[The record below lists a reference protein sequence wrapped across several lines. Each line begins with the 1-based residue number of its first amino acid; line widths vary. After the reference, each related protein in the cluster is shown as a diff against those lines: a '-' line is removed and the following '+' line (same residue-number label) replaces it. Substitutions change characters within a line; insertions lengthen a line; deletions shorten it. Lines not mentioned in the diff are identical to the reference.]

1 MKIRIAGTVWVC
13 SIFMI
18 HRFKP
23 GIFVLMIAGLLT
35 SCEYFK
41 TTNPTGEPV
50 ARVGDEYL
58 YKTDVE
64 ELVVPGMSAE
74 DSTLVVSSFITRWAT
89 QKLLMKGA
97 KLNIPVE
104 EQQRLEDLVAQY
116 KSDLYAQAYKD
127 ALVARNMDSTVTD
140 AEAKAFYDNNPGN
153 FKLNE
158 ELLKLRYIHL
168 SENDYNIETIKSR
181 FIRFN
186 KEDRRY
192 LDSVAVQFKAHYLND
207 STWIRLD
214 KVVATIPAVNLENS
228 DRVLNKTD
236 FIQLRDSL
244 GLYLIAVNDRLKR
257 NQEAPLEYVKPTV
270 KQILLNRRKLEL
282 IKDLEKNI
290 TKDAIKNKQFEVYN

>member
-1 MKIRIAGTVWVC
+1 MKYRLTL
-13 SIFMI
+13 
-18 HRFKP
+18 
-23 GIFVLMIAGLLT
+23 GIIGLLLSVALV

-41 TTNPTGEPV
+41 TTAPVGEPV

-58 YKTDVE
+58 YKTDIE
-64 ELVVPGMSAE
+64 ELIVPGMSKE

-97 KLNIPVE
+97 KQNINVD

-140 AEAKAFYDNNPGN
+140 AEATLFYKNNTEN

-168 SENDYNIETIKSR
+168 NENDYNIETIKNK
-181 FIRFN
+181 FVRFN
-186 KEDRRY
+186 DEDKRF
-192 LDSVAVQFKAHYLND
+192 LDSIAVQFKAYYLND
-207 STWIRLD
+207 STWIRLV
-214 KVVATIPAVNLENS
+214 KVVATIPPVNMENS
-228 DRVLNKTD
+228 DQLLNKTD

-244 GLYLIAVNDRLKR
+244 GLYLIAVKDRIKR

-282 IKDLEKNI
+282 IKDLEKDI

>member
-1 MKIRIAGTVWVC
+1 MRYRFALVILGLVIAGF
-13 SIFMI
+13 SS
-18 HRFKP
+18 
-23 GIFVLMIAGLLT
+23 

-41 TTNPTGEPV
+41 TTKPAGKPV
-50 ARVGDEYL
+50 ARVGNDYL
-58 YKTDVE
+58 YQSDIE
-64 ELVVPGMSAE
+64 ELIVPGMSAE

-97 KLNIPVE
+97 KLNISVD

-127 ALVARNMDSTVTD
+127 ALVARNMDSAVTD
-140 AEAKAFYDNNPGN
+140 TEAIAFYENNTEN

-158 ELLKLRYIHL
+158 ELLKLRYIQL
-168 SENDYNIETIKSR
+168 NENDYNIETIKSK

-186 KEDRRY
+186 KDDQRY
-192 LDSVAVQFKAHYLND
+192 LDSIAVQFKAHYLND

-214 KVVATIPAVNLENS
+214 KVVATIPPVNMENS
-228 DRVLNKTD
+228 DRLLNKTD

-244 GLYLIAVNDRLKR
+244 GLYLIAVKDRLKR
-257 NQEAPLEYVKPTV
+257 NDEAPLEYVKPTV

-282 IKDLEKNI
+282 IKELEKDI

>member
-1 MKIRIAGTVWVC
+1 MRYRFALVILGLFIAG
-13 SIFMI
+13 F
-18 HRFKP
+18 FN
-23 GIFVLMIAGLLT
+23 

-41 TTNPTGEPV
+41 TTKPAGQPV
-50 ARVGDEYL
+50 ARVGEEYL
-58 YKTDVE
+58 YQSDID
-64 ELVVPGMSAE
+64 ELIVPGMSTE

-97 KLNIPVE
+97 KLNISVD
-104 EQQRLEDLVAQY
+104 EQQRLEDLVTQY

-140 AEAKAFYDNNPGN
+140 TEAIAFYENNTEN

-158 ELLKLRYIHL
+158 NLLKLRYIQL
-168 SENDYNIETIKSR
+168 NENDYNIETIKSK

-186 KEDRRY
+186 KDDQRY
-192 LDSVAVQFKAHYLND
+192 LDSIAVQFKAHYLND

-214 KVVATIPAVNLENS
+214 KVVTTIPPVNMENS
-228 DRVLNKTD
+228 DRLLNKTD

-244 GLYLIAVNDRLKR
+244 GLYLIAVKDRLKR
-257 NQEAPLEYVKPTV
+257 NDEAPLEYVKPTV

-282 IKDLEKNI
+282 IKELEKDI
-290 TKDAIKNKQFEVYN
+290 TKDAIKNKQFEIYN

>member
-1 MKIRIAGTVWVC
+1 MRYRFAFVILGLIIAGF
-13 SIFMI
+13 SN
-18 HRFKP
+18 
-23 GIFVLMIAGLLT
+23 
-35 SCEYFK
+35 SCEYFQ
-41 TTNPTGEPV
+41 TTKPVGEPV

-58 YKTDVE
+58 YQSDID
-64 ELVVPGMSAE
+64 ELIVPGMSKE

-97 KLNIPVE
+97 KLNISVE

-140 AEAKAFYDNNPGN
+140 AEAIAFYKNNTEN

-158 ELLKLRYIHL
+158 ELLKLRYIQL
-168 SENDYNIETIKSR
+168 NENDYNIETIKSK

-186 KEDRRY
+186 ADDRRY
-192 LDSVAVQFKAHYLND
+192 LDSIAVQFKAHYLND

-214 KVVATIPAVNLENS
+214 KVVATVPPVNLENS
-228 DRVLNKTD
+228 DRLLNKTD

-244 GLYLIAVNDRLKR
+244 GLYLIAVKDRLKR

-282 IKDLEKNI
+282 IKELEKDI
-290 TKDAIKNKQFEVYN
+290 TKDAIKNKQFEIYN

>member
-1 MKIRIAGTVWVC
+1 MKYRLTL
-13 SIFMI
+13 
-18 HRFKP
+18 
-23 GIFVLMIAGLLT
+23 GITGLLLSVALV

-41 TTNPTGEPV
+41 TTTPVGDPV

-58 YKTDVE
+58 YKTDIE
-64 ELVVPGMSAE
+64 ELIVPGMSKE

-97 KLNIPVE
+97 KQNINVD

-140 AEAKAFYDNNPGN
+140 AEATLFYKNNTEN

-168 SENDYNIETIKSR
+168 NENDYNIETIKNK
-181 FIRFN
+181 FVRFN
-186 KEDRRY
+186 KEDQRF
-192 LDSVAVQFKAHYLND
+192 LDSIAVQFKAYYLND

-214 KVVATIPAVNLENS
+214 KVVATIPPVNMENS
-228 DRVLNKTD
+228 DQLLNKTD

-244 GLYLIAVNDRLKR
+244 GLYLIAVKDRIKR

-282 IKDLEKNI
+282 IKDLEKDI